1 MRRGLIAALLIGMLA
16 LPAVA
21 GAVIP
26 KTGKYAGTT
35 SESSPTGTPLS
46 VEIKISHGGIKLKR
60 FAISW
65 TAPCDAGF
73 STLGQATR
81 AVGVLSSRG
90 KFHGNGNYQSA
101 GGNLA
106 GTPYTAQVTSK
117 LKGQFVGMRKAKG
130 TFQATAVI
138 TDTTTGAPVST
149 CTSPTIH
156 WHAKHL

>member
-1 MRRGLIAALLIGMLA
+1 MRRGLIAGLAVAMLA
-16 LPAVA
+16 FPSAA

-26 KTGKYAGTT
+26 QPGKFTGTT
-35 SESSPTGTPLS
+35 TESSPGGTPLG
-46 VEIKISHGGIKLKR
+46 VDIKITHGGIKLKR
-60 FAISW
+60 FALSW
-65 TAPCDAGF
+65 TAPCDSGF

-90 KFHGNGNYQSA
+90 KFHGSGNYQST

-106 GTPYTAQVTSK
+106 GTQYTGQVTTK
-117 LKGQFVGMRKAKG
+117 LKGQFVGKLKAKG
-130 TFQATAVI
+130 TFQATAVV

-156 WHAKHL
+156 WRAKRI